1 MSSQSINF
9 DPATVVVSWGS
20 NATYSATLSYGGFGY
35 SVGDVLSYQGTLFAN
50 GTTPAND
57 LRLTFASN
65 TLSAN
70 GVLSSITASGTGPST
85 AGSITLTVDNV
96 RGSKMNRDAGEHTKM
111 LKQRLIYLEKRRNSP
126 IVAPGLAG
134 YGNAELAWIPQGN
147 QYRLDYLFGKTKCRA
162 CVGGGFNLNGPQSN
176 S

>member
-1 MSSQSINF
+1 MSSQSTSF

-20 NATYSATLSYGGFGY
+20 NAAYSASLSYGGFGY
-35 SVGDVLSYQGTLFAN
+35 SVGDILTYQGTLFAN

-57 LRLTFASN
+57 LRLVFTI
-65 TLSAN
+65 LSTGVVTAVTAN
-70 GVLSSITASGTGPST
+70 GTGPST
-85 AGSITLTVDNV
+85 AGSIILTIDNV
-96 RGSKMNRDAGEHTKM
+96 RGSKMNRDAGEHTQM

-147 QYRLDYLFGKTKCRA
+147 QYRLDYLFGKMKCRA
-162 CVGGGFNLNGPQSN
+162 CVGGAFNLNGVGS
-176 S
+176 